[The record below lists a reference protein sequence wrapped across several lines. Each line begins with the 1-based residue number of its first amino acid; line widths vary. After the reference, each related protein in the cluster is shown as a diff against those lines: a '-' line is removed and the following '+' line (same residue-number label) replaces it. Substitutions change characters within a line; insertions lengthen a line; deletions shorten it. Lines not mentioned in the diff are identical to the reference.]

1 MFLSVTCRFNLAPWF
16 SHQNSWHEFC
26 LFKLFQKHP
35 KTCHKHWPITI
46 EVSGFIVSRTA
57 LFRARFTHLP
67 QPLIAA
73 TTNPTPNIIKIIHAV
88 HASLKR
94 SRLPHQKKSLEKL
107 LANSPVMCSPGLLR
121 ATSGPWPLRSAKSK
135 CLQQDGSLLVLQR
148 SSRLDAI
155 RKPGRISLSLKKQK

>member
-94 SRLPHQKKSLEKL
+94 SRLPHQKKVWKNYWRTAQLCVHRAYWGL
-107 LANSPVMCSPGLLR
+107 HLAPDLWGQPNPSVFSRMAPCSSCSEAPGWMQYENPVEFPS
-121 ATSGPWPLRSAKSK
+121 
-135 CLQQDGSLLVLQR
+135 V
-148 SSRLDAI
+148 
-155 RKPGRISLSLKKQK
+155 